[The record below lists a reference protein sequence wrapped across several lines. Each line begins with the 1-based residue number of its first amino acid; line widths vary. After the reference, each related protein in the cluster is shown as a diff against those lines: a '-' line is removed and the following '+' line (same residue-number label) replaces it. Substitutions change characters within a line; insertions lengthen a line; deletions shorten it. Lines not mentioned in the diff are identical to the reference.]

1 MSVLIG
7 KCAKKNLTSIVHI
20 HYLSRPIKSNQMK
33 VDIFNQ
39 YVERVTELFGISKEK
54 LFSKTK
60 ERELVD
66 ARYLLY
72 YLCFKRP
79 MSLSYIQKYM
89 AESGYEIKH
98 STIIYGISTVEKR
111 VKEDSDYMQIV
122 KDIQKAV
129 FI

>member
-1 MSVLIG
+1 
-7 KCAKKNLTSIVHI
+7 
-20 HYLSRPIKSNQMK
+20 MK

-39 YVERVTELFGISKEK
+39 YVERVTELFGINKEK

-60 ERELVD
+60 ERECVD

-79 MSLSYIQKYM
+79 IALNYIQKYM
-89 AESGYEIKH
+89 ADNGYEIKH
-98 STIIYGISTVEKR
+98 STLIYGISTVEKR
-111 VKEDSDYMQIV
+111 VKADADYMQIV

>member
-1 MSVLIG
+1 
-7 KCAKKNLTSIVHI
+7 
-20 HYLSRPIKSNQMK
+20 MK
-33 VDIFNQ
+33 VEIFNQ
-39 YVERVTELFGISKEK
+39 YVERITELFGISNDR

-60 ERELVD
+60 ERQSVD

-79 MSLSYIQKYM
+79 MSLNYIQRYM
-89 AESGYEIKH
+89 IDNGYDVKH
-98 STIIYGISTVEKR
+98 STLIYGISVVEKR
-111 VKEDSDYMQIV
+111 VKADADYMQIV

>member
-1 MSVLIG
+1 
-7 KCAKKNLTSIVHI
+7 
-20 HYLSRPIKSNQMK
+20 MK

-39 YVERVTELFGISKEK
+39 YVERITELFGVSKEK

-79 MSLSYIQKYM
+79 MGLSYIQKYM
-89 AESGYEIKH
+89 AENGYEIKH

>member
-1 MSVLIG
+1 M
-7 KCAKKNLTSIVHI
+7 
-20 HYLSRPIKSNQMK
+20 KS
-33 VDIFNQ
+33 DIFNQ
-39 YVERVTELFGISKEK
+39 YVERVTDLFGISKDK
-54 LFSKTK
+54 FFSKSK

-72 YLCFKRP
+72 YLCYKRP
-79 MSLSYIQKYM
+79 MGINYIQKYM
-89 AESGYEIKH
+89 DESGYTIKH

-111 VKEDSDYMQIV
+111 VKDDNDYLQIV

>member
-1 MSVLIG
+1 M
-7 KCAKKNLTSIVHI
+7 
-20 HYLSRPIKSNQMK
+20 KS
-33 VDIFNQ
+33 DIFSQ
-39 YVERVTELFGISKEK
+39 YVERVTELFGIQKEK
-54 LFSKTK
+54 IFSKSK

-72 YLCFKRP
+72 YLCHKRP
-79 MSLSYIQKYM
+79 MNISYIQKYM
-89 AESGYEIKH
+89 SENGYEIKH

-111 VKEDSDYMQIV
+111 VKEDIDYMQIV